1 MYYDTLELALPGEA
15 SAFLFRAGYPHGCTH
30 SFLMSS
36 EVQEES
42 FSKSTIRVVRATLSN
57 LLAMSQVQG
66 GHLRSRTSSMAMQ
79 PRRFEKRTAAAVA
92 VMLISPDLALPTEL
106 TITED
111 ISGRGARVV
120 TKGLWRPND
129 SLVIKSL
136 EGDLQSEARLVYRQA
151 IRKDTYAVG
160 LELVPPTGNWRG
172 E

>member
-1 MYYDTLELALPGEA
+1 
-15 SAFLFRAGYPHGCTH
+15 
-30 SFLMSS
+30 
-36 EVQEES
+36 
-42 FSKSTIRVVRATLSN
+42 
-57 LLAMSQVQG
+57 
-66 GHLRSRTSSMAMQ
+66 MAMQ

-136 EGDLQSEARLVYRQA
+136 EGDLQSEARLVYRQS
-151 IRKDTYAVG
+151 IREDTYAIG
-160 LELVPPTGNWRG
+160 LELIAPTGNWRG
-172 E
+172 K